1 MSKPAKSVGD
11 VWLLCRE
18 PQALAVK
25 LKRDFKIE
33 VVTVRVKGGEYIH
46 IPAKTLPKTLL
57 AKINDPEFRIAHGI
71 IQIHFEQPV
80 KAFDVGTGE

>member
-1 MSKPAKSVGD
+1 M
-11 VWLLCRE
+11 WLLCRE

-25 LKRDFKIE
+25 LKREFKID
-33 VVTVRVKGGEYIH
+33 VVTVQVRGGEYIH

-57 AKINDPEFRIAHGI
+57 AKINDPEFRTAHGI

-80 KAFDVGTGE
+80 KAFGVQIGE